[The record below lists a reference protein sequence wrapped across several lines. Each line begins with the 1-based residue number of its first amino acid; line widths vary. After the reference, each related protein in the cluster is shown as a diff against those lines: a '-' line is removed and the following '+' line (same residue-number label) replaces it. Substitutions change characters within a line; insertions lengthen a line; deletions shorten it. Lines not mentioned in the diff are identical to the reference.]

1 MVSTA
6 NGYFHSESSGVDVV
20 CLLLRVLLR
29 GASTPGR
36 DPSFLSRDR
45 DSANVDIAFVEM
57 RSCCNAI
64 FHRDRPKG
72 LFLYIHMFTDEGGD
86 LGWFSDLL

>member
-1 MVSTA
+1 M
-6 NGYFHSESSGVDVV
+6 NVV
-20 CLLLRVLLR
+20 CLLLRALLK

-45 DSANVDIAFVEM
+45 GSASVDVAFVEM
-57 RSCCNAI
+57 RSCCNAV

-72 LFLYIHMFTDEGGD
+72 LFLYTP
-86 LGWFSDLL
+86 